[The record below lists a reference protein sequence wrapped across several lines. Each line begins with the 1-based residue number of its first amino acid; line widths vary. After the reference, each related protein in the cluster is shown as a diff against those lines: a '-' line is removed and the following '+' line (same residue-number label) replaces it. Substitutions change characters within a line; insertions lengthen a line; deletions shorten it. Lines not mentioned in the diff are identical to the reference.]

1 MRVKSENEIFKR
13 NIKLL
18 ETEQKKEYR
27 KVRESIKKKEQQI
40 EKQVIVNIGIGDA
53 DKKPEKVQRRG
64 MEGLVARRC
73 ELEADC
79 KRLEQKQRDALND
92 VM

>member
-53 DKKPEKVQRRG
+53 DKKNGTGATP
-64 MEGLVARRC
+64 
-73 ELEADC
+73 
-79 KRLEQKQRDALND
+79 RDGR
-92 VM
+92 VGCSTM